1 MKTYR
6 HIFVLAFMLLS
17 AAWLQARGVR
27 MGTVEDIKVVAK
39 LPRTET
45 YKIGNDFIDLGAKYT
60 AFRISGMNTWIKE
73 EPRLVGVSV
82 ISPDTYYDLSPEEIK
97 FILADQKLD
106 EKKLLQLSLW
116 ERYGG
121 LLLFIP
127 AIGLLFLIRRF
138 SQSGKEDEIIYPE
151 GEGEEKKEN
160 QA

>member
-60 AFRISGMNTWIKE
+60 AFRISGMNTWIK
-73 EPRLVGVSV
+73 
-82 ISPDTYYDLSPEEIK
+82 
-97 FILADQKLD
+97 
-106 EKKLLQLSLW
+106 
-116 ERYGG
+116 
-121 LLLFIP
+121 
-127 AIGLLFLIRRF
+127 
-138 SQSGKEDEIIYPE
+138 
-151 GEGEEKKEN
+151 
-160 QA
+160 